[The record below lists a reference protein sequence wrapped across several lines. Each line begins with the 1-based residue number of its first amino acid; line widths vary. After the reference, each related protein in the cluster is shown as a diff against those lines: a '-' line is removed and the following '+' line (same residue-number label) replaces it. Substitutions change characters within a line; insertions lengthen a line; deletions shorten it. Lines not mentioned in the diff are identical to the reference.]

1 MNTIIKQT
9 LIRCNIEELFDFHT
23 DSANI
28 LKITPPNI
36 KVKVLN
42 DDTSTYEGKLVQ
54 IKTIKNFIPISWE
67 VKIEKLQRPNI
78 LVDLAIKSPFKYWKH
93 QHIFTQKEE
102 NLCELKDIVEYKL
115 PFKPFSNILKSFIQ
129 KDILD
134 MFEYR
139 HKKTKELLEK

>member
-1 MNTIIKQT
+1 MKTIVKKT
-9 LIRCNIEELFDFHT
+9 LIACDIEKLFDFHT

-36 KVKVLN
+36 SVKVLN
-42 DDTSTYEGKLVQ
+42 DDTSTYEGKIVK
-54 IKTIKNFIPISWE
+54 IKTIKNFIPIKWE
-67 VKIEKLQRPNI
+67 VKIEKLEYPNI

-93 QHIFTQKEE
+93 QHIFTKHADK
-102 NLCELKDIVEYKL
+102 CELKDIIEYEL
-115 PFKPFSNILKSFIQ
+115 PYKPFSNIFDKFIE

-139 HKKTKELLEK
+139 HKKTKEFLETL